1 MKRKDI
7 WLLLGV
13 LAVAAV
19 IFLLTKV
26 LPGSSGNPS
35 GGELPLATATAAPTV
50 TDVST
55 ATAASTSAVAPTA
68 TATNA
73 PAAGTASTATIAPT
87 AQATATPDAG
97 TQPPAAAATLV
108 PAQAYL
114 SVQIDNIV
122 FDPYPLLED
131 RDLELPQPG
140 GKLNVVRVTKDSIM
154 MHSSTCDNQDCVHQG
169 IVTLEN
175 RDTRILSNAIVCL
188 PNKVI
193 LLLLTPEE
201 AQREWQRYYAPQ

>member
-1 MKRKDI
+1 LLPEVALKRKDI

-19 IFLLTKV
+19 IFLLAKV
-26 LPGSSGNPS
+26 LPGGGGLS
-35 GGELPLATATAAPTV
+35 GGELPMATATVAPTGQATAEPDTNTQPPATATAE
-50 TDVST
+50 
-55 ATAASTSAVAPTA
+55 
-68 TATNA
+68 
-73 PAAGTASTATIAPT
+73 
-87 AQATATPDAG
+87 PDAG
-97 TQPPAAAATLV
+97 TQPPAAVATLV

-122 FDPYPLLED
+122 FDPYPLLEE
-131 RDLELPQPG
+131 RDIELPQPG

-154 MHSSTCDNQDCVHQG
+154 MHSSTCDNQECVHQG

>member
-1 MKRKDI
+1 LKRKDI

-19 IFLLTKV
+19 VFLLAKV
-26 LPGSSGNPS
+26 LPGGGGLS
-35 GGELPLATATAAPTV
+35 GGELPMATATV
-50 TDVST
+50 
-55 ATAASTSAVAPTA
+55 
-68 TATNA
+68 
-73 PAAGTASTATIAPT
+73 APT
-87 AQATATPDAG
+87 AQATAEPDTNTQPPATATAALTGTAAPTAQATAEPDAG
-97 TQPPAAAATLV
+97 TQPPAAVATLV

-122 FDPYPLLED
+122 FDPYPLLEE
-131 RDLELPQPG
+131 RDIELPQPG